1 MKPSAAAVLQLL
13 RAHPE
18 GVTSLDALYAG
29 CGSRL
34 AGRVHELRA
43 DGFDVTSTYVTTDKG
58 ARIVRYQLHEQRFA
72 PTTGEQEALAL

>member
-1 MKPSAAAVLQLL
+1 MKPSAEAVLRLL
-13 RAHPE
+13 EARPE

-43 DGFDVTSTYVTTDKG
+43 EGHDVTSTYETTANG
-58 ARIVRYQLHEQRFA
+58 ARIVRYRLAPHRFA
-72 PTTGEQEALAL
+72 PVTGVQEGLPL